1 MGLLPLVV
9 DKLRQ
14 DSKLHDANMSK
25 STFETKNV
33 PAYSQFM
40 FQYVYYCKQVYFQQ
54 EQSKLSGEIAFFS
67 NLRKRGFQSGLNII
81 YRLKQLKMKKVC
93 ILVAIVATLSLV
105 SCNNAQVKAEKARQD
120 SIAEVARLDSIA
132 KVQAD
137 SLRAVMAAAAAAAID
152 SLNQAVDS
160 AATEIR

>member
-25 STFETKNV
+25 STFGTKNV

-67 NLRKRGFQSGLNII
+67 NLRKRGFQSGL
-81 YRLKQLKMKKVC
+81 RVHLKKGTANVL
-93 ILVAIVATLSLV
+93 
-105 SCNNAQVKAEKARQD
+105 QD
-120 SIAEVARLDSIA
+120 SDIMIDQIR
-132 KVQAD
+132 
-137 SLRAVMAAAAAAAID
+137 AID
-152 SLNQAVDS
+152 NRRLTKRIGVLPVELSELVKDNIQIVLDLD
-160 AATEIR
+160 I

>member
-25 STFETKNV
+25 STFGTKNV

-67 NLRKRGFQSGLNII
+67 NLRKRGFQSGLIEKII
-81 YRLKQLKMKKVC
+81 KRQCYFADRHFFTAGLRTGSQLLFK
-93 ILVAIVATLSLV
+93 LVNL
-105 SCNNAQVKAEKARQD
+105 
-120 SIAEVARLDSIA
+120 
-132 KVQAD
+132 
-137 SLRAVMAAAAAAAID
+137 
-152 SLNQAVDS
+152 
-160 AATEIR
+160 